1 MNYKIFKLSDLFTLK
16 AIKQAKSQS
25 NIPID
30 LENGIPYIVQ
40 STKNNMCK
48 TYVNKQWLIENNEP
62 PVDGNAIV
70 LGVTTPAVSYQPYEF
85 GASQVI
91 VARSDFLNELTGVYF
106 VSILEKQM
114 YQFSYQRKPGMQLYK
129 DLELYL
135 PVDENDE
142 LNVKYIEEYM
152 SKIKNKN
159 LNNLKKFVEKY
170 DDKEVSNKKLEKK
183 IMFKNFK
190 LSDIFNIVGTKS
202 LDAGHLVFK
211 DEGYNFVGRTSDNN
225 GIQGK
230 IDKQDFEP
238 NEPYTITA
246 TVIGNYK
253 YAKVQTEPYY
263 CSQNINK
270 LIPLDKS
277 IPTKALYYLAAYVQ
291 IFISNW
297 NGQQG
302 GYKLDELKN
311 HIISLPTIDGNTIDY
326 EYMSDYI
333 TLKEKFIIKNTKKFI
348 NNN

>member
-48 TYVNKQWLIENNEP
+48 TYVNKQWLIDNNEP

-91 VARSDFLNELTGVYF
+91 VARSNFLNELTGVYF

-135 PVDENDE
+135 PVDENGE
-142 LNVKYIEEYM
+142 LNIKYIEQYM

-159 LNNLKKFVEKY
+159 IDNIKRFIKKYDCEEISIINLKK
-170 DDKEVSNKKLEKK
+170 EVV
-183 IMFKNFK
+183 FKAFK
-190 LSDIFNIVGTKS
+190 LSEIFNIVGTKS
-202 LDAGHLVFK
+202 LDAGHLTFK
-211 DEGYNFVGRTSDNN
+211 DKGYNFVGRTSDNN

-270 LIPLDKS
+270 LIPRDKS
-277 IPTKALYYLAAYVQ
+277 IPIKSLYYLAAYVQ
-291 IFISNW
+291 RFISNW

-311 HIISLPTIDGNTIDY
+311 HIISLPTIDGNVIDY

-333 TLKEKFIIKNTKKFI
+333 IMKENHIIKSTRDFI
-348 NNN
+348 KNN